1 MEPEVSLQRMR
12 REGMRKR
19 DAVKRRKRKRISEH
33 GAEVVAQKKERNG
46 SGGRRVRGGK
56 RTK

>member
-1 MEPEVSLQRMR
+1 MR

-19 DAVKRRKRKRISEH
+19 DAAKRRKRKRISEH

-46 SGGRRVRGGK
+46 NGGRRVRGGK